1 MKNFSSNARN
11 LRGNFAC
18 GKEKYSGGRGAAHN
32 ILWRMLRLPR
42 NMGRKELKCLEKQPF
57 S

>member
-1 MKNFSSNARN
+1 MKNFSSNTRN

-42 NMGRKELKCLEKQPF
+42 NMGRKGLKCLEKQPF

>member
-18 GKEKYSGGRGAAHN
+18 GKEKYSGGRGAE
-32 ILWRMLRLPR
+32 ML
-42 NMGRKELKCLEKQPF
+42 GKTAIFVKIGCIF
-57 S
+57 